1 MNNGST
7 YYSNEIPTTT
17 TTIHPDSYDYTMDE
31 ENALLADDNDRLLL
45 NLRYYARHFLPVFC
59 VVGIV
64 GNCMAL
70 ILIRTNY
77 WLRRLTSN
85 IYLCTLSVCSCL
97 FLGSVLIT
105 WIDSTFGFPLYSN
118 SESGCKTLTFLAH
131 SCDLVCVWM
140 ICWTSCDR
148 AIVLYRPGIRRRVC
162 SKKFARQLEAGTV
175 MFSTIL
181 YAWCIIFAGLEHS
194 PDGSTYCGLNRN
206 INIFGYDLRDLHI
219 FFSLLDTILC
229 TIVPSLLIM
238 VVNSLS
244 IYRYRQCMKIYASGV
259 LRVRFLRMPETQD
272 QKLTEETTTAKKLLL
287 SQQAQ
292 TTNQM
297 SANSNRSTPGTKL
310 RSSDL
315 TLSRSLLIVT
325 STFVLLN
332 MPNYAFRLYEAIF
345 KVEQTQWW
353 QFLFFMTYIFYYF
366 HHATLFYVYV
376 FWSPQMKKQLVPTA
390 LKLLECYCFKTVP
403 EFGHHSQV
411 SMQAYRR

>member
-1 MNNGST
+1 MNNGSSIASSSSSGNPET
-7 YYSNEIPTTT
+7 PVYPEN
-17 TTIHPDSYDYTMDE
+17 YDYDPEDTF
-31 ENALLADDNDRLLL
+31 LGINDMLLL
-45 NLRYYARHFLPVFC
+45 NLRYYARHFLPIFC

-162 SKKFARQLEAGTV
+162 SKKFARQLVMGTV

-181 YAWCIIFAGLEHS
+181 YAWCIVFAGLEYA
-194 PDGSTYCGLNRN
+194 PDGSSYCGLNKN
-206 INIFGYDLRDLHI
+206 IEFIGYNLRELHT
-219 FFSLLDTILC
+219 FFLLLDTILC
-229 TIVPSLLIM
+229 TIVPSFLI
-238 VVNSLS
+238 VIVNSLS
-244 IYRYRQCMKIYASGV
+244 LYRYRQCMKIYASGV
-259 LRVRFLRMPETQD
+259 LRVRFLRIPENQEN
-272 QKLTEETTTAKKLLL
+272 KLMEETTTAKKFLL
-287 SQQAQ
+287 SQQSQ
-292 TTNQM
+292 TTNQT
-297 SANSNRSTPGTKL
+297 SSNTSRPTQGTKL

-332 MPNYAFRLYEAIF
+332 MPNYGFRLYEAVF
-345 KVEQTQWW
+345 NVGESHWW
-353 QFLFFMTYIFYYF
+353 QFLLFMTYILYYF

-376 FWSPQMKKQLVPTA
+376 FWSPQMKKQLMPTA

-403 EFGHHSQV
+403 EFGHSQV

>member
-1 MNNGST
+1 MNNGS
-7 YYSNEIPTTT
+7 SQLLIEA
-17 TTIHPDSYDYTMDE
+17 TTIHPESYDYQLDE
-31 ENALLADDNDRLLL
+31 ESALLADDNDRLLL

-59 VVGIV
+59 VTGII

-70 ILIRTNY
+70 LLIRTNY

-162 SKKFARQLEAGTV
+162 SKKFARQLVAGTI
-175 MFSTIL
+175 MFSSIL

-194 PDGSTYCGLNRN
+194 PDGSTYCGLNKN
-206 INIFGYDLRDLHI
+206 INFFGYNLRDLHI
-219 FFSLLDTILC
+219 FFSLIDTILC

-259 LRVRFLRMPETQD
+259 LRVRFLRMPETQE

-287 SQQAQ
+287 SQQSQ

-297 SANSNRSTPGTKL
+297 SANSSRSTSGGKL

-332 MPNYAFRLYEAIF
+332 MPNYAFRLYEAVFNI
-345 KVEQTQWW
+345 EQTQWW

-390 LKLLECYCFKTVP
+390 LKLLECYCFKNVP
-403 EFGHHSQV
+403 EFGHSQV